1 MTDAELPDDSV
12 DPTGVDPIV
21 EGALSDP
28 EGLRALADKRRGRVS
43 AGQARVNELLAKYH
57 DRPLL
62 DVGLRIYQRDRES
75 AGAIVGSALAFRL
88 FLFVVPLTLF
98 VVGLFGFLASWTD
111 PDDVNGAAGVSGTL
125 AAQIKTALSQ
135 PNSTRWI
142 ATLSGLVGTIWTG
155 RTLSKVMVTASC
167 LTWRLPVTSKARLR
181 VVGAIVGLI
190 VGIGIASAIVNRIRV
205 EVGVGVAGLSFVA
218 AFAVYVVAWMAMSM
232 LLPRATSDPGA
243 LLPGAV
249 LVAAI
254 LTAMQAISQ
263 LYLPEPARPG
273 VPAVR
278 RDRHDGRDSR
288 LVLLRRPGDGARHGA
303 RRRDLRTLRQHLAV
317 RVLPAGHASATPEVA
332 VDPEVLRPP
341 GVTERRSLR
350 PGCAKIRPHDT
361 RRETAWQARRRHRRG
376 SVPVTLR

>member
-1 MTDAELPDDSV
+1 MTDAELPAGDGV
-12 DPTGVDPIV
+12 ERVETTGVDPIV

-43 AGQARVNELLAKYH
+43 AGQARVNELLAKHH

-125 AAQIKTALSQ
+125 AAQIKTALNQ
-135 PNSTRWI
+135 PDSTRWI

-205 EVGVGVAGLSFVA
+205 EAGVGVAGLSFVA

-249 LVAAI
+249 LVATV

-263 LYLPEPARPG
+263 LYLPNQLGQASQLYGAIGTTVVTLGWFFFVGRAMVLGMALDAVIYERFGSISQFVFSLPG
-273 VPAVR
+273 M
-278 RDRHDGRDSR
+278 
-288 LVLLRRPGDGARHGA
+288 
-303 RRRDLRTLRQHLAV
+303 
-317 RVLPAGHASATPEVA
+317 RVLPRKSNW
-332 VDPEVLRPP
+332 
-341 GVTERRSLR
+341 
-350 PGCAKIRPHDT
+350 IRKFFDL
-361 RRETAWQARRRHRRG
+361 QG
-376 SVPVTLR
+376 